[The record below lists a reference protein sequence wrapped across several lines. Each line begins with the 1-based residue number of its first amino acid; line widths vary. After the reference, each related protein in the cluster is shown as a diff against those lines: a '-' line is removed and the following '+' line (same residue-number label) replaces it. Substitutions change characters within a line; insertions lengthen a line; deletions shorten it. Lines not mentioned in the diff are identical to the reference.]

1 MKPSERTILLVPLI
15 ALFLAGAAL
24 AAGKGGAD
32 AVLGVWMDKERD
44 AKIEIYR
51 CADKY
56 CGKIVWTKDGP
67 ALDKKNPAPSLRGR
81 RILGLK
87 IMEGFH
93 FAGGNKWTGGRLYDP
108 KNGHTYSGEMVLV
121 SPDRLRLKG
130 YFLIPLFGK
139 TTTWDRVKSGKT

>member
-1 MKPSERTILLVPLI
+1 
-15 ALFLAGAAL
+15 
-24 AAGKGGAD
+24 
-32 AVLGVWMDKERD
+32 
-44 AKIEIYR
+44 
-51 CADKY
+51 
-56 CGKIVWTKDGP
+56 
-67 ALDKKNPAPSLRGR
+67 
-81 RILGLK
+81 
-87 IMEGFH
+87 MEGFH